1 MLGVDEVILNWVN
14 GIIVIEGDL
23 TLLAWMIMVG
33 SIRSILSLSHSPP
46 TLPTDLL
53 NPLQHTC
60 LIVLAFQTEPII
72 KSNGG
77 CCWHM
82 LTFSILVLNPVYL
95 TIALENIELLK
106 VERTTRFFRVSEEE
120 SENWVSWK
128 EVSVN

>member
-60 LIVLAFQTEPII
+60 LIVLAFQTEPI

-77 CCWHM
+77 WCWHR
-82 LTFSILVLNPVYL
+82 LTFSILVLNPVFL
-95 TIALENIELLK
+95 TIALDIEFRILNYWK
-106 VERTTRFFRVSEEE
+106 NHYFRVSEEE
-120 SENWVSWK
+120 SENWESWK